1 MPRRTAVVEAP
12 PQKVNVSVDM
22 PQSSPAA
29 APDAP
34 EERSPTW
41 FWDLLQ
47 DVPKEKWGNTYDV
60 MGFRIDPKPSIA
72 PGGKGFLFQIMEPIT
87 ALWVKQNYGG
97 GKFRVILQKNSRF
110 FKSHEFDIEG
120 QPKYDLTRELP
131 NVPATSATGTDGK
144 LLSILEAQISR
155 LNDQLTAS
163 QSQGKENPALTEAI
177 TILSTAYK
185 ESVAQLG
192 SNSNGG
198 TSTHQLSELVNI
210 VKGLIPQQSSDG
222 GILGMV
228 LKPLLEK
235 LLTPPD
241 PMAQVTTFLTIFEKI
256 DSIRGGGGDSKP
268 KDWRAMLA
276 EGVVAKGPELLREVR
291 ETFQESTKAAT
302 EKRATAEAIE
312 RMESARRNGTAPAA
326 QPGAPSTAPAH
337 AAVMPAGPLRTVP
350 LERSA
355 PAEPAATPAAAPG
368 MSAAETDAVGKFME
382 QRIVEM
388 IRDDRDAEDVVDFIE
403 DVDPTLNDMLATYSA
418 DMVTTFLAAR
428 PIIGQATQ
436 HPKWNDFLFAAQ
448 KYIKEIREEDKAIEA
463 AAAAVPS

>member
-1 MPRRTAVVEAP
+1 MPRRVATQNTSGATSVTTTIEMPKAPAENGTEKAEKEKQDFWSYMAGLTTEQWKDHIVYLTREQPKTTINGVGGYLTKLVQSFDVEDIKQAYGGREFSYIMKRDNKLIYSGRFSVEAP
-12 PQKVNVSVDM
+12 PRFDSARESAGTAVASSNGESALLKDFVNVLR
-22 PQSSPAA
+22 
-29 APDAP
+29 
-34 EERSPTW
+34 EELQRSR
-41 FWDLLQ
+41 
-47 DVPKEKWGNTYDV
+47 EANNT
-60 MGFRIDPKPSIA
+60 A
-72 PGGKGFLFQIMEPIT
+72 
-87 ALWVKQNYGG
+87 N
-97 GKFRVILQKNSRF
+97 
-110 FKSHEFDIEG
+110 
-120 QPKYDLTRELP
+120 
-131 NVPATSATGTDGK
+131 PATD
-144 LLSILEAQISR
+144 
-155 LNDQLTAS
+155 
-163 QSQGKENPALTEAI
+163 EAI
-177 TILSTAYK
+177 KLVSSASEKAMNIVAERANANGSGNST
-185 ESVAQLG
+185 Q
-192 SNSNGG
+192 
-198 TSTHQLSELVNI
+198 QLSELVNI

-312 RMESARRNGTAPAA
+312 RMETARRNGGAPAA
-326 QPGAPSTAPAH
+326 QPGAPSAVPAH

-388 IRDDRDAEDVVDFIE
+388 IRDDRDPEDVVDFIE

-428 PIIGQATQ
+428 PIIGHATQ

>member
-1 MPRRTAVVEAP
+1 
-12 PQKVNVSVDM
+12 M
-22 PQSSPAA
+22 PQAPATA
-29 APDAP
+29 TPETP

-131 NVPATSATGTDGK
+131 NVPAASATGTDGK

-185 ESVAQLG
+185 ESVATLG

-235 LLTPPD
+235 LLTPVD
-241 PMAQVTTFLTIFEKI
+241 PMAQITTFLTIFEKI
-256 DSIRGGGGDSKP
+256 DSIRGGGSTDGKP

-276 EGVVAKGPELLREVR
+276 EGLVQKGPELLREVR
-291 ETFQESTKAAT
+291 ETFQENTKAAT
-302 EKRATAEAIE
+302 EKRAAAEAIE
-312 RMESARRNGTAPAA
+312 RVETARRNGGAPAA
-326 QPGAPSTAPAH
+326 QPGSPSVAH
-337 AAVMPAGPLRTVP
+337 AVMPAGPLRTVP
-350 LERSA
+350 LDRST
-355 PAEPAATPAAAPG
+355 PAEPAATPPAAPG

-388 IRDDRDAEDVVDFIE
+388 IRDDRDPEDVVDFIE

-418 DMVTTFLAAR
+418 DMVTTFLSGR

-436 HPKWNDFLFAAQ
+436 HPKWSDFLSAAQ